1 MSFIDFEAP
10 TNFIEREKDIDL
22 DNLDNFDSG
31 LTSKKR
37 DREEDVDEIFRSLED
52 DDNDD
57 GTAPLNS
64 TSAFDNDQDNDE
76 DGTEKP
82 KRVLAK
88 IDPER

>member
-10 TNFIEREKDIDL
+10 TNFNEREKDIDI
-22 DNLDNFDSG
+22 DNLDNLDSG

-37 DREEDVDEIFRSLED
+37 DREEDVDEIFRSLNDE
-52 DDNDD
+52 DNDD
-57 GTAPLNS
+57 DTPPLNPS
-64 TSAFDNDQDNDE
+64 SAFDNDQDNDE